1 MMDFNYHEMIIITN
15 AKSVGNGERDTISIK
30 WNDGDKKRFAKSFR
44 DISLFEYLVTRT
56 IINPG
61 DDFHNDLL
69 RSLIKPRIL
78 L

>member
-1 MMDFNYHEMIIITN
+1 MIIITLN
-15 AKSVGNGERDTISIK
+15 TRNVGKGERYDFDS
-30 WNDGDKKRFAKSFR
+30 WNDDDKKVAKSFR
-44 DISLFEYLVTRT
+44 DISLFEYLVTRA